1 MRIAAGALKGKKIGT
16 RKIFSARSGAAELRP
31 TSSKVREA
39 LFDILRN
46 DISDASFLDLY
57 AGSGAVG
64 FEALS
69 RGAKKACF
77 VENDQQRFRAIQ
89 EVVGRIGFGDKICV
103 YQEQAIL
110 FLSRA
115 DRSGMLFGIIF
126 ADPPYA
132 SEDIREVLSSID
144 KGRLLQDGGHVIIEH
159 ASKKPL
165 DDSGLITLHLIK
177 TYRYGDTMLTR
188 YRKVT

>member
-1 MRIAAGALKGKKIGT
+1 MRISAGALKGKQIGT
-16 RKIFSARSGAAELRP
+16 RKIFQAKSGAAELRP

-46 DISDASFLDLY
+46 EIPGALFLDLY

-69 RGAKKACF
+69 RGAKKAYF
-77 VENDQQRFRAIQ
+77 VESDQPRARAIQ
-89 EVVGRIGFGDKICV
+89 EVVRKTCLEDRTSVSQEPVMGFLG
-103 YQEQAIL
+103 
-110 FLSRA
+110 RA
-115 DRSGMLFGIIF
+115 DRAGMLFDIIF

-132 SEDIREVLSSID
+132 SEKVGEALSFID
-144 KGRLLQDGGHVIIEH
+144 KGHLLSDVGHLIIEH

-165 DDSGLITLHLIK
+165 GDSGLMTLRLIK

>member
-1 MRIAAGALKGKKIGT
+1 MRISAGALKGKKIGT
-16 RKIFSARSGAAELRP
+16 RKIFTSKSGAADLRP

-39 LFDILRN
+39 LFDILRGE
-46 DISDASFLDLY
+46 IPGAAFLDLY

-64 FEALS
+64 IEALS
-69 RGAKKACF
+69 RGAKKTCF
-77 VENDQQRFRAIQ
+77 VENDKQRAKTLQDFVNKA
-89 EVVGRIGFGDKICV
+89 GLDDKTSV
-103 YQEQAIL
+103 YQEPVMG

-115 DRSGMLFGIIF
+115 DKSGMIFDIIF

-132 SEDIREVLSSID
+132 SEEISEVLSFID
-144 KGRLLQDGGHVIIEH
+144 KGRLLRDDGYVIIEH
-159 ASKKPL
+159 ASKKPPDNVSL
-165 DDSGLITLHLIK
+165 LTLSLIK